1 MQDGGLTEVYFLSV
15 EHGELEGKLALIGC
29 IAMHAVHVHEP
40 LGMLIGFVHVIW
52 LVAKVEHADI

>member
-29 IAMHAVHVHEP
+29 VAMHAVHVHEP
-40 LGMLIGFVHVIW
+40 LGMLIGFVHVM
-52 LVAKVEHADI
+52 